1 MKSKNTIATR
11 NTRQKDAIR
20 AAFVE
25 TDRPLSPEEV
35 LSYAQ
40 RAVADVSIAT
50 VYRNLK
56 TLVDDGWLAPVQLP
70 GEPARYELSGKE
82 HHHHFL
88 STTVERSTNSK
99 DAYRRSSQSCL
110 VDSAPSVMIFFFT
123 ASARR
128 VSQGTRNEQIALPGK
143 GIVR

>member
-1 MKSKNTIATR
+1 MKSRNTIATR

-20 AAFVE
+20 TAFVE

-40 RAVADVSIAT
+40 RVVSDMSIAT

-56 TLVDDGWLAPVQLP
+56 AMVEDGWLVAVELP
-70 GEPARYELSGKE
+70 GDPPRYELSGKK

-88 STTVERSTNSK
+88 CNDCQKVYEVEGCVPTTKHKLPRGF
-99 DAYRRSSQSCL
+99 R
-110 VDSAPSVMIFFFT
+110 
-123 ASARR
+123 
-128 VSQGTRNEQIALPGK
+128 ALSHDFILH
-143 GIVR
+143 GICAACIPRHV